1 MPIAPMFFGVEQIV
15 HSENVSNVV
24 IDVFG
29 QVDLAGVTV
38 NQ

>member
-1 MPIAPMFFGVEQIV
+1 MFFQREQAV

-29 QVDLAGVTV
+29 QVDTAAVTV
-38 NQ
+38 NG